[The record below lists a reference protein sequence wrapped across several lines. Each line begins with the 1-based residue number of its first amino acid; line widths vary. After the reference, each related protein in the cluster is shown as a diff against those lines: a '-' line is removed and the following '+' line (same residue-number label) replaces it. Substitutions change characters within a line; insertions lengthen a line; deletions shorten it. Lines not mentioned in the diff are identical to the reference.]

1 MNFEHRSE
9 LSIVGNKVAHAVAG
23 VTAFGSV
30 LFVQSIFVS
39 LSSESGCLVHTQPL
53 EKIMKM
59 MPIAALCILVLLAA
73 GCSGAPS
80 ETDIKAAF
88 EKDMAKTAQSIDEA
102 GKMFGGM
109 GKSLTDSLGKMEL
122 HAVKKIGCTEAKD
135 APGFVCDVEIDMT
148 VPIAGR
154 SKEMATARFVNG
166 PDGWIVVK

>member
-1 MNFEHRSE
+1 
-9 LSIVGNKVAHAVAG
+9 
-23 VTAFGSV
+23 
-30 LFVQSIFVS
+30 
-39 LSSESGCLVHTQPL
+39 
-53 EKIMKM
+53 MKF
-59 MPIAALCILVLLAA
+59 MPIVALCALVLLAA
-73 GCSGAPS
+73 GCSRAPS
-80 ETDIKAAF
+80 EADIKAAF

-102 GKMFGGM
+102 GKMFGGV

-154 SKEMATARFVNG
+154 SKEMTTARFVKG